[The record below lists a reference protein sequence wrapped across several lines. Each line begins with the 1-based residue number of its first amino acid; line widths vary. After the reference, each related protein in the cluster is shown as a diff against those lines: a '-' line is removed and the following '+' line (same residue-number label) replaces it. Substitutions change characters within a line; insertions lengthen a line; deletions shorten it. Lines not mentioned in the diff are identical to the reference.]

1 MSGSVAG
8 LEWASRWEGGRVS
21 GWVGRCVSGSVSRW
35 VVQSVELR
43 TGDKKHFHSHVDYC
57 TVFGETN
64 TYYFGNW

>member
-1 MSGSVAG
+1 M
-8 LEWASRWEGGRVS
+8 S